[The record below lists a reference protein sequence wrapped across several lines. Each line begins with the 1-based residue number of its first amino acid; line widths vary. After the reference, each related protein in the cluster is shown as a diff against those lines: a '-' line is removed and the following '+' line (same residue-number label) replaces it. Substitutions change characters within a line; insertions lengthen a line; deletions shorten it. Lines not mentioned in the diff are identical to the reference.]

1 MGKYIKALDQPLRFF
16 LVNVFKFL
24 VCIASA
30 VFFLRYYEGHGSPFN
45 VAIGLAL
52 LILMG
57 TYSLKNVDATV
68 LGMDAPKPQASLIRT
83 LIASMPLM
91 YAIGMVKENWALV
104 DQNVITEWYWM
115 LALFLGVGSIKGLGL
130 LVLMETT
137 FASGI
142 ARRMS
147 NKLLICIGLFF
158 SATLLLSFFGRG
170 NSAALLVFLGTAL
183 LGLLLIFNL
192 LREGLQLKPKM

>member
-16 LVNVFKFL
+16 LINVFKFL

-30 VFFLRYYEGHGSPFN
+30 VFFLRYYEGHGSLFN
-45 VAIGLAL
+45 VAIGLTL

-57 TYSLKNVDATV
+57 TYSLKNVDAMA
-68 LGMDAPKPQASLIRT
+68 LGVSSAKPQASLIRT
-83 LIASMPLM
+83 LIASMPIM
-91 YAIGMVKENWALV
+91 YSIGIVKESWTLV
-104 DQNVITEWYWM
+104 DQNMITEWYWM
-115 LALFLGVGSIKGLGL
+115 LALFVGIGSIKGLGL

-147 NKLLICIGLFF
+147 NRMLISIGIFF
-158 SATLLLSFFGRG
+158 SITLLMSFFGSG
-170 NSAALLVFLGTAL
+170 NSASLLVFLGTAF

-192 LREGLQLKPKM
+192 MREALKLKPKM